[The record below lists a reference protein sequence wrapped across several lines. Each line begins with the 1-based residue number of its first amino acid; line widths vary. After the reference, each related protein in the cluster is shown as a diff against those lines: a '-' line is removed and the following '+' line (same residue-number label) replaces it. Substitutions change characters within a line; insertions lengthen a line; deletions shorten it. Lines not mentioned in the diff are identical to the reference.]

1 MKLFGFFR
9 RRTQT
14 SAARLIRIEASRIT
28 PNVHG
33 EMREQLRVLSG
44 KAQQKRQ
51 LRNLHIVIPAAALP
65 QSGALRETSDEGDS
79 MRLAA

>member
-44 KAQQKRQ
+44 KAQHRHSS
-51 LRNLHIVIPAAALP
+51 RCAAAI
-65 QSGALRETSDEGDS
+65 R
-79 MRLAA
+79 RAAGNLG

>member
-1 MKLFGFFR
+1 
-9 RRTQT
+9 
-14 SAARLIRIEASRIT
+14 
-28 PNVHG
+28 
-33 EMREQLRVLSG
+33 LRVLSG